1 MTIHLVQ
8 DLKYLIYS
16 YLDLE
21 TSIILLNDDNTQ
33 TKIMVQRYFPISQNK
48 HKYVRND
55 DYYTVKYM
63 YSIGVKFTQHSMY
76 IASKSGSLRLVKFF
90 VSLGVI
96 PTQKVINGACIMEY
110 FELLQYLYQVAPK
123 RFSSDTLY
131 YALQTKNKEIIYYL
145 YNLGIHVTKECI
157 IQSISVDT
165 EIFKLMFAKR
175 SKKFKFTT
183 ISQILVIEVDNL
195 EIYEIMKSTLW
206 ISDSHFIYYVKRDGQ
221 KLGPNFKTYFDNKKF
236 PNNTFVY

>member
-1 MTIHLVQ
+1 MPTDLTQ

-21 TSIILLNDDNTQ
+21 TSIIFLNNDNTH
-33 TKIMVQRYFPISQNK
+33 TKIMVQCYFPISQNK
-48 HKYVRND
+48 HKYVRSD

-63 YSIGVKFTQHSMY
+63 QSIGVKFTQHSMY

-90 VSLGVI
+90 VQSGII

-131 YALQTKNKEIIYYL
+131 YALHTKNKEIIYYL
-145 YNLGIHVTKECI
+145 YNLGIHITEECI
-157 IQSISVDT
+157 IQSISVDI

-175 SKKFKFTT
+175 SKKFKF
-183 ISQILVIEVDNL
+183 IFCYAELLKADNP
-195 EIYEIMKSTLW
+195 EIYDFLKSIFW
-206 ISDSHFIYYVKRDGQ
+206 IADSDFISCVTRDNR
-221 KLGPNFKTYFDNKKF
+221 KLGPNFKTYFDNKEF
-236 PNNTFVY
+236 PNNKFIY